1 MRRVGLLAEELRERY
16 ICPKCGKE
24 YKSAVACK
32 AHVTKEH
39 TQGPEEGGEV
49 HAGD

>member
-1 MRRVGLLAEELRERY
+1 MRRVGLLTEELRERY

-24 YKSAVACK
+24 YKSAVALK

-39 TQGPEEGGEV
+39 TQVPDEGGV
-49 HAGD
+49 GHAED